1 MAPRKKG
8 KSASR
13 ARSKS
18 QAKDPEAS
26 VQVGRVDVKFAVPW
40 EGRVRA
46 SDDGTIPLVCEDSWS
61 AEEKTEW
68 WKWRYE
74 CLFKALEERW
84 AEPTTSHVVNELAEE
99 EQKIHEFLEGQAS
112 LLEALTELQLDHGDA
127 LSDNDALAHRVA
139 ELEDKLAEKESEWAA
154 LASKAT
160 THEADEQQ
168 KAAVA
173 ALVDEKAAEI
183 DHLRRELSEK
193 KTEAQKRAAEVTRL
207 QREKEKAEKKSS
219 KERDALRA
227 TVEDLKKKIDNK
239 TDADDTQRAEATQKL
254 EEQLESEKAAREA
267 LSQELDNLRAEKG
280 QLHEKTRK
288 EQEDL
293 REAIDTGREE
303 AVKAMSALKQ
313 SETKHETT
321 AKLLADLEGQL
332 ADSQKA
338 HADDA
343 KKAEKVEKE
352 LSAVKKQLQREK
364 ESRDRNK
371 ERDALRATVEDLK
384 KKISKT
390 NAEDTRRAEAMQ
402 KLEEQLES
410 EKAAR
415 EALSQELDN
424 LRSEKGQLHEKTRKE
439 QEDLREAID
448 TSREEAVKA
457 MSALKQS
464 ENKHETTAKRLADLE
479 GQLADA
485 QKAHADDAKKVEKV
499 EKELSA
505 VKKQLQREKESR
517 DRNKE
522 RARVAQ
528 KDCDDLKQKV
538 AEMES
543 DRERARSLKRAMQT
557 KLHST
562 REALSRRP
570 ERVADEIKLPS
581 DLMATPQKSEA
592 KRQPDSDAETA
603 QSVFVTTRRKKRCRD
618 ASAAPRNF
626 SIVRMTKVEQTPE
639 DDKVLPKSPAQGT
652 ADCQPLDFDAM
663 TFVSRS
669 SSETPQADVRNKGN

>member
-371 ERDALRATVEDLK
+371 ER
-384 KKISKT
+384 
-390 NAEDTRRAEAMQ
+390 
-402 KLEEQLES
+402 
-410 EKAAR
+410 
-415 EALSQELDN
+415 
-424 LRSEKGQLHEKTRKE
+424 
-439 QEDLREAID
+439 
-448 TSREEAVKA
+448 
-457 MSALKQS
+457 
-464 ENKHETTAKRLADLE
+464 
-479 GQLADA
+479 
-485 QKAHADDAKKVEKV
+485 
-499 EKELSA
+499 
-505 VKKQLQREKESR
+505 
-517 DRNKE
+517 
-522 RARVAQ
+522 ARVAQ

-663 TFVSRS
+663 TFVSRKRS
-669 SSETPQADVRNKGN
+669 VRRTEPLAPRDDSRIKRDQRPTDTERVPPPSRKKSLARTVAADITNVLSPVPRAKRHKPTSVTKETRTAKEPKAKRFFDFDISFTPLKLGQS